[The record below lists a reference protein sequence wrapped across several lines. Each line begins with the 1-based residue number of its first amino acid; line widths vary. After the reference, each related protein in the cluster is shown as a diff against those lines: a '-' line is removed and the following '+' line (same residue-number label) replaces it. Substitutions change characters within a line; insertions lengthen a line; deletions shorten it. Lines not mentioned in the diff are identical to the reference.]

1 MISKEF
7 HLMVN
12 HQSKVNFHWWVH
24 VKFSYSLEFD
34 LILMMC
40 STRILC
46 TQLILKHIYSIKY
59 SFIFSFAA
67 TLWLH
72 YPSIITVSSNM
83 ISDHTQTNDAKKRSL
98 FYMSILFCFLHF
110 FTTWHRYW
118 IQFIK
123 ANVQTFDIWHANRT
137 ICVINGSNN
146 DNPKDLQCLWVD
158 NFNKSWI
165 FPKPEVATHINCK
178 YRNSNCMCHE
188 HIQLMNSSKQVKS
201 NE

>member
-1 MISKEF
+1 MISKKF
-7 HLMVN
+7 HWMVN

-46 TQLILKHIYSIKY
+46 TQLSLKHIHSIKY

-83 ISDHTQTNDAKKRSL
+83 INDHTQTNDAK
-98 FYMSILFCFLHF
+98 
-110 FTTWHRYW
+110 
-118 IQFIK
+118 
-123 ANVQTFDIWHANRT
+123 RT
-137 ICVINGSNN
+137 IALLYVYIVLFSSFFSLHGIVIG
-146 DNPKDLQCLWVD
+146 
-158 NFNKSWI
+158 FNLSRLMFKHLI
-165 FPKPEVATHINCK
+165 FGMRIEQFV
-178 YRNSNCMCHE
+178 
-188 HIQLMNSSKQVKS
+188 
-201 NE
+201 

>member
-7 HLMVN
+7 HWMVN

-46 TQLILKHIYSIKY
+46 TQLSLKHTYSIKY

-67 TLWLH
+67 TFWLH

-83 ISDHTQTNDAKKRSL
+83 INDHTQTNDAKNDRSFICL
-98 FYMSILFCFLHF
+98 YCFVFFIFSLHG
-110 FTTWHRYW
+110 
-118 IQFIK
+118 I
-123 ANVQTFDIWHANRT
+123 
-137 ICVINGSNN
+137 VIG
-146 DNPKDLQCLWVD
+146 
-158 NFNKSWI
+158 FNLSRLMFKHLI
-165 FPKPEVATHINCK
+165 FGMRIEQSV
-178 YRNSNCMCHE
+178 
-188 HIQLMNSSKQVKS
+188 
-201 NE
+201 